1 VVGDGRAAEEGAWR
15 GIGVML
21 GMRSQG
27 DAGTTDML
35 LFLLCQ
41 DRIGHHGCAQTT
53 MSSYRCLAKCPS
65 ASSAELISAWTG
77 LDLRKE
83 LG

>member
-1 VVGDGRAAEEGAWR
+1 VDDKAWWE
-15 GIGVML
+15 IGVML
-21 GMRSQG
+21 GMRSRG
-27 DAGTTDML
+27 DAGTADML

-41 DRIGHHGCAQTT
+41 DGIGHHGCAQTT

-65 ASSAELISAWTG
+65 ASSTELISAWAG